1 MYHLLSFSLL
11 ALSVIAAPVKVRAA
25 RPSVTIANGTV
36 VGSTTGVVDSFRG
49 IPFAQPPI
57 GDLRLRAPRSI
68 NTSFGTIS
76 DNPLPRACP
85 QFYTSVNSG
94 LLPVDAIS
102 VLSNTPFAQAITF
115 AGEDCL
121 TINVQRPATTVAT
134 SKLPVVFWIFG
145 GGFELGSTQV
155 YDGTT
160 FVSKSI
166 QLNAPVIYV
175 TVNYRV
181 GGFGFLAGSSLA
193 QEGSTNLGLRDQRLG
208 LQWVQE
214 NIAAFGGDPDK
225 VTIWGESA
233 GSISAF
239 DHTVINGGNHTYNG
253 KALFRGAIMD
263 SGSVVAT
270 NDVTTSKAQVVYDNV
285 VADAG
290 CSSSTDTLACLRQ
303 ADYTT
308 LLNAM
313 NSAPGLLGYR
323 AVDLAYLPRP
333 DAGDNF
339 YSRSPELS
347 IDSGAFAKVPIIIGD
362 QQDEG
367 TLFSLAQSNITT
379 NARLIQYLASYF
391 PTDADAVAD
400 VTGLVANYPDQPLLG
415 QPAGSP
421 FNTGVLNNIYPQ
433 YKRLAAILGDLIFTL
448 ARRNYLDKVASQ
460 VPAWSY
466 LSTYFAGTPVL
477 GTFHATDI
485 AVDFFIPGIPQQ
497 SVLTYYIS
505 FVNKLDPNALTTAAP
520 LLTWPRWTSGAPQL
534 INFGALRNSL
544 IPDTFRQA
552 ASDYLATKQSVF
564 SL

>member
-11 ALSVIAAPVKVRAA
+11 ALSVIAAPVEIRAA

-36 VGSTTGVVDSFRG
+36 VGFTTGVVDSFRG

-68 NTSFGTIS
+68 STSFGTIS

-94 LLPVDAIS
+94 LLPVDTIS

-175 TVNYRV
+175 AVNYRV

-239 DHTVINGGNHTYNG
+239 DHTVINGGDHTYNS

-270 NDVTTSKAQVVYDNV
+270 SDVTTSKAQVVYDNV

-347 IDSGAFAKVPIIIGD
+347 IDEGAFAKVPIIIGD

-391 PTDADAVAD
+391 PTDANAVAD
-400 VTGLVANYPDQPLLG
+400 ITGLVANYPDQPLLG

-466 LSTYFAGTPVL
+466 LSTYFAGMPVL

-485 AVDFFIPGIPQQ
+485 AVDFFVPGIPQQ

-505 FVNKLDPNALTTAAP
+505 FINKLDPNALTTAAP
-520 LLTWPRWTSGAPQL
+520 LITWPRWTSGAPQL

>member
-11 ALSVIAAPVKVRAA
+11 ALSVIAAPVEIRAA

-36 VGSTTGVVDSFRG
+36 VGFTTGVVDSFRG

-94 LLPVDAIS
+94 LLPVDTIS

-115 AGEDCL
+115 AGED
-121 TINVQRPATTVAT
+121 
-134 SKLPVVFWIFG
+134 F
-145 GGFELGSTQV
+145 

-175 TVNYRV
+175 AVNYRV

-239 DHTVINGGNHTYNG
+239 DHTVINGGDHMYNG

-270 NDVTTSKAQVVYDNV
+270 SDVTTSKAQVIYDNV

-347 IDSGAFAKVPIIIGD
+347 IDEGAFAKVPIIIGD

-391 PTDADAVAD
+391 PTDANAVAD
-400 VTGLVANYPDQPLLG
+400 ITGLVANYPDQPLLG

-485 AVDFFIPGIPQQ
+485 AVDFFVPGIPQQ

-505 FVNKLDPNALTTAAP
+505 FINKLDPNALTTAAP
-520 LLTWPRWTSGAPQL
+520 LITWPRWTSGAPQL

>member
-11 ALSVIAAPVKVRAA
+11 ALSVIAAPVEIRAA

-57 GDLRLRAPRSI
+57 GDLRLRAPGSI

-175 TVNYRV
+175 AVNYRV
-181 GGFGFLAGSSLA
+181 GGFGFLASSSLA

-214 NIAAFGGDPDK
+214 NIAASGGDPDK

-239 DHTVINGGNHTYNG
+239 DHTVINGGDHTYNG
-253 KALFRGAIMD
+253 KARFRGAIMD

-270 NDVTTSKAQVVYDNV
+270 NDVTTSKAQVIYDNV
-285 VADAG
+285 VAGAG
-290 CSSSTDTLACLRQ
+290 CSSSTDTLTCLRQ

-313 NSAPGLLGYR
+313 KSAPGLLGYR

-347 IDSGAFAKVPIIIGD
+347 IDDGAFAKVPIIIGD

-391 PTDADAVAD
+391 PTDANAVAD
-400 VTGLVANYPDQPLLG
+400 ITGLVANYPDQPLLG

-466 LSTYFAGTPVL
+466 LATYFAGTPVL

-497 SVLTYYIS
+497 PVLTYYIS
-505 FVNKLDPNALTTAAP
+505 FINKLDPNALTTAAP
-520 LLTWPRWTSGAPQL
+520 LITWPRWTSGAPQL

>member
-11 ALSVIAAPVKVRAA
+11 ALSVIAAPVDIRAA

-36 VGSTTGVVDSFRG
+36 IGSTTGVVDSFRG

-94 LLPVDAIS
+94 LLPVDTIS

-175 TVNYRV
+175 AVNYRV

-239 DHTVINGGNHTYNG
+239 DHTVINGGDHTYNG

-270 NDVTTSKAQVVYDNV
+270 NDVTTSKAQVIYDNV

-347 IDSGAFAKVPIIIGD
+347 VDSGAFAKVPIIIGD

-367 TLFSLAQSNITT
+367 TLFSLTQSNITT
-379 NARLIQYLASYF
+379 NARMIHYLASYF

-400 VTGLVANYPDQPLLG
+400 ITGLVANYPDQPLLG

-520 LLTWPRWTSGAPQL
+520 LITWPRWTSGAPQL